1 MISLIL
7 SVICHAAAAKVVLP
21 EEEVR
26 AAVERFLADKLE
38 GRGWETSVRQLSM
51 PAGIKVSSGA
61 RDLELIA
68 PASWNGWT
76 PVSIALVVRVNG
88 IVEKNVSLR
97 LLVDARAEMVTATRQ
112 LSAGTILTAADLQ
125 VQKHDLAHA
134 GGYPVRN
141 IADALGKKIRTGIRA
156 GAALRSNQLA
166 NVPIVVSGQLVT
178 IVAEKAGVRITVT
191 GRAKSA
197 GGIGDL
203 IQVQNQVSNKQL
215 SARVVDAE
223 TVEIGF

>member
-1 MISLIL
+1 
-7 SVICHAAAAKVVLP
+7 VLP
-21 EEEVR
+21 EEEIR
-26 AAVERFLADKLE
+26 AAVEQFLAEKLE
-38 GRGWETSVRQLSM
+38 GRGWETSIRQLSV
-51 PAGIKVSSGA
+51 PAGIKVSSGP
-61 RDLELIA
+61 RDLELMA
-68 PASWNGWT
+68 PASWNGWA

-88 IVEKNVSLR
+88 VVEKNVSLR
-97 LLVDARAEMVTATRQ
+97 LLVDAKAEMVTATRQ
-112 LSAGTILTAADLQ
+112 LLAGTILAPDDLQ

-141 IADALGKKIRTGIRA
+141 IGDALGKKLRASIRA

-166 NVPIVVSGQLVT
+166 NVPVVVSGQLVT

-203 IQVQNQVSNKQL
+203 IQVQNQVSNKQI
-215 SARVVDAE
+215 SARVVDAD
-223 TVEIGF
+223 TVEVGF